1 MRVVSRSLA
10 LGLFVGLSGAAVL
23 AGGCAHPRVTA
34 KASTAP
40 RPPAA
45 ERIILPDASGVWDWS
60 FFSRDE
66 QGDERFEREE
76 WHIVQRNGRIEGYY
90 DRVVDMRSIDERL
103 FRCNQKLSFTKFT
116 RVRVAG
122 RVEGNR
128 VQIREVA
135 FDAKPGPCDDGS
147 RNLVEYRGVIA
158 GGNLAL
164 RWGDA
169 GGQTLV
175 RRIDTGRMPLAESS
189 GMVERGGTPGAGDG
203 ATRQAT
209 DIEAQLAAALDGTWE
224 WELRSID
231 AEGDERVEREE
242 WHLTETSD
250 GIRGYYDRTVKRVR
264 GDTTPFQCNGK
275 ERFETATRYT
285 VVGQRAGD
293 RLMITEIDYKSEKTP
308 CDNALRRLDTY
319 QGKISDPNT
328 LILSWGPGNQLLR
341 RRK

>member
-1 MRVVSRSLA
+1 MVRLVVSRSLVC
-10 LGLFVGLSGAAVL
+10 LGLAVFGGAAVL
-23 AGGCAHPRVTA
+23 GGCAHPRVATTTA
-34 KASTAP
+34 ARAP
-40 RPPAA
+40 TEPEKSP
-45 ERIILPDASGVWDWS
+45 LPDASGIWDWS
-60 FFSRDE
+60 FFSRDD

-76 WHIVQRNGRIEGYY
+76 WHIVQRGARLEGYY

-122 RVEGNR
+122 RVDGNR
-128 VQIREVA
+128 VQIREVG

-164 RWGDA
+164 RWGSD

-175 RRIDTGRMPLAESS
+175 RRVDTRQMPLAESS
-189 GMVERGGTPGAGDG
+189 GMFERGGATGDG
-203 ATRQAT
+203 ATRQAAET
-209 DIEAQLAAALDGTWE
+209 ELPAAALDGTWE

-231 AEGDERVEREE
+231 AEGDERIEREE

-264 GDTTPFQCNGK
+264 GDATPFSCNGEK
-275 ERFETATRYT
+275 RFETATRYT

-319 QGKISDPNT
+319 HGKLSDPNT

>member
-1 MRVVSRSLA
+1 MQVVSRSLVWF
-10 LGLFVGLSGAAVL
+10 GLAAVIS
-23 AGGCAHPRVTA
+23 GGCAHSRATTA
-34 KASTAP
+34 KVQAP
-40 RPPAA
+40 RAPDEGLRVAG
-45 ERIILPDASGVWDWS
+45 PDASGVWDWS

-76 WHIVQRNGRIEGYY
+76 WHIVQRGGRIEGYY

-164 RWGDA
+164 RWGA
-169 GGQTLV
+169 EGGQTLV
-175 RRIDTGRMPLAESS
+175 RRVDTGRMPLAESS
-189 GMVERGGTPGAGDG
+189 GMVERGATAREG
-203 ATRQAT
+203 ATQQAAIN
-209 DIEAQLAAALDGTWE
+209 DAPAVDGTWE

-264 GDTTPFQCNGK
+264 GDATPFSCNGK